1 MIAVIQTGGKQYT
14 VKEND
19 TIQIEKIEG
28 KEGDTVK
35 FDAVLL
41 TAGPDGTALKVGN
54 PTISGATVS
63 GKILKQARARKV
75 RIVKFKQKVH
85 YRRTRGH
92 RQNYSWVEI
101 TKIA

>member
-1 MIAVIQTGGKQYT
+1 MIAVIQTGGKQFT

-19 TIQIEKIEG
+19 TIQIEKVLG

-41 TAGPDGTALKVGN
+41 TAEEDGKALKIGN
-54 PTISGATVS
+54 PILSGVTVS
-63 GKILKQARARKV
+63 GKILKQARTRKI

-85 YRRTRGH
+85 YRRTQGH
-92 RQNYSWVEI
+92 RQHFSLVQI